1 MQVPVIDISPFL
13 EPASAHNAEARAEV
27 ARQWHAAFSTIGFAS
42 VVGHGIAPET
52 LAAIQ
57 QVSRSF
63 FDLPLPQKQLSSFP
77 GQKQS
82 QGYYQVGVET
92 VNKAFASASGKAAPP
107 DLVETLTFA
116 FVDWEEEGATSDFER
131 TIFRPNLWPETPA
144 DLNDVVRDYYERVR
158 HIALVLMDISA
169 QALELPVDY
178 FAPNYERIAT
188 SLRLAHYPEQVVEPE
203 PGQLRYGAHT
213 DYMGYTILLQDDAPG
228 GLQVR
233 DADGSWI
240 DAPPRSGAFTVNCGD
255 LLSRWTNGRFRSN
268 IHRVVNPPRSAT
280 GSSRRISVV
289 MFTGPDYAAE
299 ISCIPT
305 CATEA
310 RPARFAPIR
319 CWDHFQQK
327 VNASLA

>member
-1 MQVPVIDISPFL
+1 
-13 EPASAHNAEARAEV
+13 
-27 ARQWHAAFSTIGFAS
+27 
-42 VVGHGIAPET
+42 
-52 LAAIQ
+52 
-57 QVSRSF
+57 
-63 FDLPLPQKQLSSFP
+63 
-77 GQKQS
+77 
-82 QGYYQVGVET
+82 
-92 VNKAFASASGKAAPP
+92 
-107 DLVETLTFA
+107 
-116 FVDWEEEGATSDFER
+116 
-131 TIFRPNLWPETPA
+131 
-144 DLNDVVRDYYERVR
+144 VR

-169 QALELPVDY
+169 QALDLPAHF
-178 FAPNYERIAT
+178 FAPYYERIAT

-233 DADGSWI
+233 DSDGSWI

-255 LLSRWTNGRFRSN
+255 LLSRWTNGRFKSN

-289 MFTGPDYAAE
+289 MFTGPDYSSE

-305 CATEA
+305 CQSEAT
-310 RPARFAPIR
+310 PARFAPIR
-319 CWDHFQQK
+319 CWDHFQNK